1 MASTRP
7 LPQPFG
13 ALTDFASRV
22 LLASGIIVFVAL
34 IVNIL
39 WYATDVLMVVFAGVL
54 LAVLIR
60 APVDWLAAHTRLS
73 ERWSLA
79 LVLVAILVAMV
90 GLGMW
95 VADDVFEQSQ
105 QLAVEFPKSVAEAER
120 WIARYPA
127 GQWLLE
133 TLPKTGD
140 RDAALMLRV
149 TGFAYT
155 AFHTVFYSIVLLFVT
170 LYLVV
175 HPQLY
180 IRGLLWLIPIPRR
193 PRMAEVIG
201 ATGYTLRWWLIGT
214 LMRMT
219 IVGLLTFIGLW
230 FLHVPLA
237 LLLAII
243 AFLLNFVPY
252 FGPILA
258 AIPGILIAL
267 LQGPE
272 QAVYVALMYFVVQQ
286 FDAFILSPISYQWS
300 VYLPPVVTLLSEV
313 LLFAMVGAVGIAL
326 ATPLVAVVLV
336 WVKMLYVE
344 EVLGDRLPTP
354 DDEMSDEDIPEL
366 PHTGDT
372 TAS

>member
-1 MASTRP
+1 MASIGPSPR
-7 LPQPFG
+7 PFG
-13 ALTDFASRV
+13 ELTDFASRV
-22 LLASGIIVFVAL
+22 LLASGIVVL
-34 IVNIL
+34 VVLVLTLL
-39 WYATDVLMVVFAGVL
+39 WYATDVLLVIFAGVL

-60 APVDWLAAHTRLS
+60 APVDWLAEHTRLS

-79 LVLVAILVAMV
+79 LVFVVMLVALL

-95 VADDVFEQSQ
+95 VAGDVFEQSQ

-120 WIARYPA
+120 WIARHPV

-133 TLPKTGD
+133 TLPKTRD

-149 TGFAYT
+149 SGFAYT
-155 AFHTVFYSIVLLFVT
+155 AFHTIFYSTVLLFVT
-170 LYLVV
+170 LYLVM
-175 HPQLY
+175 HPRLY
-180 IRGLLWLIPIPRR
+180 IQGLLRLIPIPRR

-214 LMRMT
+214 LVRMT
-219 IVGLLTFIGLW
+219 IVGLLTFAGLW
-230 FLHVPLA
+230 FLNVPLA
-237 LLLAII
+237 LLLAIL

-252 FGPILA
+252 FGPIFA
-258 AIPGILIAL
+258 SVPGILIAL

-272 QAVYVALMYFVVQQ
+272 HAGYVALMYFIVQQ
-286 FDAFILSPISYQWS
+286 VDAFILSPISYEWT

-336 WVKMLYVE
+336 WIKMLYVE

-354 DDEMSDEDIPEL
+354 DDEMPAEDIPQL
-366 PHTGDT
+366 PGATD